1 VARIFT
7 LGPRLSICCL
17 ALWAGLSV
25 ATWAQSPNTLDQTSE
40 QIKALRAEISVIQ
53 ARLASQESERDTLQD
68 ALREAEVKIGELDRE
83 LGALNQERRALKQE
97 LTALDAEGEQL
108 RDARRQRANTIDV
121 SIQELWVLQQGG
133 GFRVWLGDQNPE
145 DVARN
150 LAYFQTLI
158 EAQQQTI
165 AEYELG
171 LEAVEQNRSRIA
183 QAQTALREQATAAAA
198 TKATLT
204 DQRATRQSTLTLI
217 SQRVQDDQQ
226 RLSALERDQ
235 ARLNALLDELE
246 ALAAASSPVVT
257 PPEAQLPFAD
267 TQGALSMPM
276 AGKLTNRYGA
286 RRNADI
292 RWRGW
297 LTTADEGEPVRAV
310 HGGDIIYADWLRGQ
324 GLLIVIDHGEG
335 WLSLYAQNHSL
346 LRGVGDRVSAGDIIA
361 KAGAS
366 GGSETS
372 GLYFEIRHRGEPVD
386 PSEWIRR

>member
-1 VARIFT
+1 VARVFT

-68 ALREAEVKIGELDRE
+68 ALREAEVQIGELDRE

-108 RDARRQRANTIDV
+108 RDAQRQRANTIDV

-246 ALAAASSPVVT
+246 ALAAASLPVVT

-297 LTTADEGEPVRAV
+297 LITADEGEPVRAV

-386 PSEWIRR
+386 PGEWIRR

>member
-1 VARIFT
+1 VARVFT

-25 ATWAQSPNTLDQTSE
+25 AAWAQSPNTLDQTSE

-68 ALREAEVKIGELDRE
+68 ALREAEVQIGELDRE

-108 RDARRQRANTIDV
+108 RDAQRQRANTIDV

-217 SQRVQDDQQ
+217 SQGMQDDQQ
-226 RLSALERDQ
+226 RLGTLERDQ

-246 ALAAASSPVVT
+246 ALAAASSPVVA

-297 LTTADEGEPVRAV
+297 LITADEGEPVRAV

-366 GGSETS
+366 GGSEKS

-386 PSEWIRR
+386 PGEWIRR

>member
-1 VARIFT
+1 MARVFT

-108 RDARRQRANTIDV
+108 RDAQRQRANTIDV

-150 LAYFQTLI
+150 LAYLEALI

-297 LTTADEGEPVRAV
+297 LITADEGEPVRAV

>member
-108 RDARRQRANTIDV
+108 RDAQRQRANTIDV

-297 LTTADEGEPVRAV
+297 LITADEGEPVRAV

-386 PSEWIRR
+386 PGEWIRR

>member
-1 VARIFT
+1 M
-7 LGPRLSICCL
+7 
-17 ALWAGLSV
+17 
-25 ATWAQSPNTLDQTSE
+25 
-40 QIKALRAEISVIQ
+40 
-53 ARLASQESERDTLQD
+53 
-68 ALREAEVKIGELDRE
+68 
-83 LGALNQERRALKQE
+83 
-97 LTALDAEGEQL
+97 
-108 RDARRQRANTIDV
+108 
-121 SIQELWVLQQGG
+121 LQQGG

-150 LAYFQTLI
+150 LAYFEALI

-183 QAQTALREQATAAAA
+183 QAQTALQEQAAAAAA

-204 DQRATRQSTLTLI
+204 DQRATRQSTLTRI

-226 RLSALERDQ
+226 RLSMLERDQ

-246 ALAAASSPVVT
+246 ALAAASSPVVAQ
-257 PPEAQLPFAD
+257 PEAQLPFAD

-297 LTTADEGEPVRAV
+297 LITADEGEPVRAV

-366 GGSETS
+366 GGNETS
-372 GLYFEIRHRGEPVD
+372 GLYFEIRPRGEPVD
-386 PSEWIRR
+386 PGEWIRR

>member
-1 VARIFT
+1 MARVFT

-25 ATWAQSPNTLDQTSE
+25 ATWAQSPNTLDQTSQ

-68 ALREAEVKIGELDRE
+68 ALQKAEVQIGELDRQ
-83 LGALNQERRALKQE
+83 LGALSQKRHALKQE
-97 LTALDAEGEQL
+97 LTALDAEGQQL
-108 RDARRQRANTIDV
+108 RDAQRQRANTIDV

-246 ALAAASSPVVT
+246 ALAAASSLVVA

-297 LTTADEGEPVRAV
+297 LITADEGEPVRAV

-366 GGSETS
+366 GGSEKS

-386 PSEWIRR
+386 PGEWIRR